1 MELAG
6 TGLAGV
12 LIAWLGIYG
21 ALLVDASCF
30 LIAALLILPLGLP
43 EELQSQQAESYG
55 KTLKEGISFLRDS
68 RRLLLL
74 ILLCGLLNAM
84 LTPMQALQSALVKD
98 IYQKGGETLSF
109 MGAALSGGMLLGA
122 FLYPFLAKRVAIDKA
137 LLLCGIL
144 NGGFYLVLAGC
155 ALISQ
160 NIFLPRPGLFITG
173 FRGVHRLFKHGAGCH
188 DHESDTDSLYVQGNR
203 AGKCPLPGGG
213 TGHLL
218 SRIGGG
224 QTG

>member
-1 MELAG
+1 M
-6 TGLAGV
+6 TGV
-12 LIAWLGIYG
+12 QTC
-21 ALLVDASCF
+21 ALPISCF

-122 FLYPFLAKRVAIDKA
+122 FLGQRFHPSGAAEYTP
-137 LLLCGIL
+137 LL
-144 NGGFYLVLAGC
+144 
-155 ALISQ
+155 
-160 NIFLPRPGLFITG
+160 
-173 FRGVHRLFKHGAGCH
+173 
-188 DHESDTDSLYVQGNR
+188 
-203 AGKCPLPGGG
+203 
-213 TGHLL
+213 
-218 SRIGGG
+218 
-224 QTG
+224 

>member
-30 LIAALLILPLGLP
+30 LIAALLILPLGLQ
-43 EELQSQQAESYG
+43 EELRKQQAESYG
-55 KTLKEGISFLRDS
+55 KMLKEGISFLRDS

-74 ILLCGLLNAM
+74 VLLCGLLNAM

-109 MGAALSGGMLLGA
+109 MSATLSGGMLLGA
-122 FLYPFLAKRVAIDKA
+122 FLYPFLSKRVAIDKA

-155 ALISQ
+155 ALISH
-160 NIFLPRPGLFITG
+160 NIFFTPSWAFHHWFLGYPSAF
-173 FRGVHRLFKHGAGCH
+173 
-188 DHESDTDSLYVQGNR
+188 
-203 AGKCPLPGGG
+203 
-213 TGHLL
+213 
-218 SRIGGG
+218 
-224 QTG
+224 